1 MKNTGPRGKTDVSY
15 MTICIIMYLI
25 FGFGCFLLVCFV
37 FFRTVFADSWCF
49 MGLMRRRGEG
59 GQTQHVLGR
68 PHRARDPDE
77 GKKREMAG
85 ETIRKEHKETKI
97 SKMK

>member
-1 MKNTGPRGKTDVSY
+1 MYHYVSDFWVWVFSA
-15 MTICIIMYLI
+15 CV
-25 FGFGCFLLVCFV
+25 FRF

-49 MGLMRRRGEG
+49 MGLRRRGEG

-77 GKKREMAG
+77 GKKREMEG

>member
-1 MKNTGPRGKTDVSY
+1 
-15 MTICIIMYLI
+15 
-25 FGFGCFLLVCFV
+25 
-37 FFRTVFADSWCF
+37 
-49 MGLMRRRGEG
+49 MRRRGEG

-77 GKKREMAG
+77 GKKREMEG